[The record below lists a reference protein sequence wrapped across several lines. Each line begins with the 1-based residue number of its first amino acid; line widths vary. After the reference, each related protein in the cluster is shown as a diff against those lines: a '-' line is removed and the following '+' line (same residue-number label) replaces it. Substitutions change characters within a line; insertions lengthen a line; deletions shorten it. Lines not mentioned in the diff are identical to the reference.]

1 VPGGIQLSD
10 GCTGRL
16 CAQEAAT
23 ETVCERPS
31 ASQHSGGETEAAED
45 GLKVF
50 GANGGLLEAPRVR
63 QQSRLAIR
71 CDRDCASDGINQIP
85 EIRHGLRR
93 AFLLLRVAPETA
105 PAKEGESDLH
115 VPAALRFCVCNADH
129 VVDVHGAVK
138 TQSREDLNHLAREA
152 AREGGSEPEA
162 EREAGADPVGPR
174 ASSVPALV
182 GQPLCCR
189 CAAALPSRGNAR
201 ILDDDEALQ
210 VWVQRAGGEVLGQ
223 ICFADPAVA
232 TTANQTH
239 CCVDALHTERPARHA
254 IVDARLRQ
262 VDNRAHGVGG
272 ASALERTK
280 V

>member
-1 VPGGIQLSD
+1 MPGGIQLSD
-10 GCTGRL
+10 GCTGSL
-16 CAQEAAT
+16 GAQEAAT

-71 CDRDCASDGINQIP
+71 RDRDCASDGINQIP

-115 VPAALRFCVCNADH
+115 VPAALRFCVRDADH

-152 AREGGSEPEA
+152 AREGGGEPEA
-162 EREAGADPVGPR
+162 EREAGADTIGTCATNATP
-174 ASSVPALV
+174 LIC
-182 GQPLCCR
+182 QPCCGR
-189 CAAALPSRGNAR
+189 
-201 ILDDDEALQ
+201 
-210 VWVQRAGGEVLGQ
+210 
-223 ICFADPAVA
+223 
-232 TTANQTH
+232 
-239 CCVDALHTERPARHA
+239 
-254 IVDARLRQ
+254 
-262 VDNRAHGVGG
+262 
-272 ASALERTK
+272 
-280 V
+280 